1 MYNDTNAVW
10 ACRAVDALQ
19 NNWFP
24 SPIAGLYSYLDW
36 NGFDGFWQNGV
47 VLETLA
53 NFVAYTRSRR
63 YESVLLA
70 AWRSIDDLLHA
81 YFPLPSCDDE
91 LWFALAFARIYEV
104 TGQVR
109 FLNTSQQLLNFT
121 WHTCWDFTGTCSG
134 GMFFG
139 DGHRIKIT
147 ITNAQTLLLAAKLYR
162 LTSHDEH
169 LHQALQVAAY
179 LTNNQVLHADS
190 HLVSDELDVTSCQP
204 NARTNYSYNAGMT
217 LAGLTELYKSTNRT
231 SVLQLA
237 HAVARANIAH
247 LSRDGVLTEY
257 CDPLDSCAADLDA
270 HAFKGIFVRSLR
282 YLMDVSSPQQR
293 RQYQAWIQLN
303 IDHVIKH
310 ASCGDARRDV
320 TNCNISFIDGAPD
333 VNATGPVFDTNW
345 AGNYTRSSPASQTQV
360 LDLLTAGIRPDVVC
374 SDDVTCNYDPGV
386 APIKRLTCADD
397 PCPSGQACCDW
408 GNAHK
413 YYTCCARYQYC
424 YDGGC
429 Y

>member
-1 MYNDTNAVW
+1 MMCSDVTLLVTAMTLLLLAPSLSQASGIDERRSTDSRRDHADARRDHADAGRDHADAPGPVCTLGMYNDTNAVW

-53 NFVAYTRSRR
+53 NFAAYTRSRR

-70 AWRSIDDLLHA
+70 SWRSLEDLLHA

-179 LTNNQVLHADS
+179 LPNNQVLHADS

-217 LAGLTELYKSTNRT
+217 MAGLTELYKATNRT

-237 HAVARANIAH
+237 HAVAR
-247 LSRDGVLTEY
+247 
-257 CDPLDSCAADLDA
+257 
-270 HAFKGIFVRSLR
+270 
-282 YLMDVSSPQQR
+282 
-293 RQYQAWIQLN
+293 
-303 IDHVIKH
+303 KH
-310 ASCGDARRDV
+310 R
-320 TNCNISFIDGAPD
+320 AP
-333 VNATGPVFDTNW
+333 
-345 AGNYTRSSPASQTQV
+345 
-360 LDLLTAGIRPDVVC
+360 
-374 SDDVTCNYDPGV
+374 V
-386 APIKRLTCADD
+386 A
-397 PCPSGQACCDW
+397 
-408 GNAHK
+408 
-413 YYTCCARYQYC
+413 
-424 YDGGC
+424 
-429 Y
+429 